1 MHLQWYISATQV
13 FNKKIIGV
21 HQLMYFLSKTRLE
34 WIVAHIFFYFVKI
47 GELSIKFSVRKMQ
60 ASVLFA
66 FSKSVLIA

>member
-1 MHLQWYISATQV
+1 MHLQWYISAAQV

-21 HQLMYFLSKTRLE
+21 HQLMYILSKTRLE
-34 WIVAHIFFYFVKI
+34 WIAAHIFFDFVKI

-66 FSKSVLIA
+66 F